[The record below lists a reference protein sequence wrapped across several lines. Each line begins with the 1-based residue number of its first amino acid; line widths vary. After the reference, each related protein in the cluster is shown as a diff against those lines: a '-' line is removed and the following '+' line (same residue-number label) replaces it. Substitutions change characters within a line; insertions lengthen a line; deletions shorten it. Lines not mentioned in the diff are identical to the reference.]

1 MRVFLNK
8 LVHLLANSISLKLA
22 NYSNLFDQFSTH
34 FNSMDFT
41 PSVINI
47 CTGFTLSCACA
58 QKGEHESLCIC
69 TLSTV
74 VSLPDFVH
82 CEQYSTRN
90 PLAPGRCQPPC
101 PVKGPGSGTQR
112 AHRDLPAW

>member
-1 MRVFLNK
+1 
-8 LVHLLANSISLKLA
+8 
-22 NYSNLFDQFSTH
+22 
-34 FNSMDFT
+34 MDFT
-41 PSVINI
+41 YPHGNRH
-47 CTGFTLSCACA
+47 LYWLDSCACA
-58 QKGEHESLCIC
+58 QTGEHESLHIC

-82 CEQYSTRN
+82 CEQYGTRN
-90 PLAPGRCQPPC
+90 PLAPGRCQPLC